1 MLKKNNTQHEA
12 ALDASLKA
20 IEEAYVA
27 GLPDRLN
34 EIENCLQRSLDE
46 PETAAHYDALVLQLH
61 SLAGSAGTFGFS
73 ELGFRATDIEISL
86 NTFIKQA
93 KYDKGA
99 FTPLAT
105 STAAFLRWAA
115 SNVKTKQPSTPPSP
129 LPAASPPPAPL
140 QPIDEASRRLIYL
153 VHDNA
158 LVAKDIA
165 GQLQYFGYEVV
176 IITELARL
184 QEYVDKRSPA
194 AVVMDLGFP
203 AGILAGA
210 AEVARIKQANEHRF
224 AVIFI
229 STRSN
234 FEARLATVRAGADG
248 YFSKPL
254 DMVALIDRLDALTVQ
269 EEKQP
274 CRIMII
280 DDDLQ
285 TAEHYAAVLRA
296 AGMEVKVLEKIS
308 AMLQALGEYRPELI
322 LMDVYMPDCNGV
334 DLARLIRQDNMY
346 LDVPIVFLSSESDF
360 GKQLDAIESGGDDFL
375 TKPIQPAHLVSA
387 LTSRVVRYRGLRSL
401 IMRDSLTG
409 LYNHSA
415 VKEHLSRE
423 IARARRSAMPLSLA
437 MVDIDHFKRIND
449 SYGHPV
455 GDQVIRALSRLL
467 QQRLRRGDIIGRYGG
482 EEFAIIMPGTTSAS
496 ATHVLDQ
503 IRESFSKIRHYAET
517 RDFTATFSAGV
528 AEMTTSGDADELFRV
543 ADTALY
549 KAKHDG
555 RNCIRNASAVG
566 EN

>member
-1 MLKKNNTQHEA
+1 MHKKNDNLGETDFE
-12 ALDASLKA
+12 ASLRA
-20 IEEAYVA
+20 IEDAYVA
-27 GLPDRLN
+27 GLPGRLD
-34 EIENCLQRSLDE
+34 EIENCLQRCLEE
-46 PETAAHYDALVLQLH
+46 PDTAGHYDALVLQLH

-73 ELGFRATDIEISL
+73 ELGFRATDLEIQM
-86 NTFIKQA
+86 NAFIKEA
-93 KYDKGA
+93 VHEPGS
-99 FTPLAT
+99 FTPIAT
-105 STAAFLRWAA
+105 GVGAFLRWAVA
-115 SNVKTKQPSTPPSP
+115 NAKAKGAIPPAQP
-129 LPAASPPPAPL
+129 SPPPAPR
-140 QPIDEASRRLIYL
+140 PPVEAGSQRLIYL
-153 VHDNA
+153 VHDNT
-158 LVAKDIA
+158 LVARDIA

-184 QEYVDKRSPA
+184 QEYIDTRIPA

-210 AEVARIKQANEHRF
+210 AEVARIKQANAHRF

-269 EEKQP
+269 EEQQP
-274 CRIMII
+274 CRILII
-280 DDDLQ
+280 DDDLD
-285 TAEHYAAVLRA
+285 TARHYAAVLRG
-296 AGMEVKVLEKIS
+296 AGMDVHVLDKIPG
-308 AMLQALGEYRPELI
+308 MLQTLGEYRPELV
-322 LMDVYMPDCNGV
+322 LMDVYMPECNGI

-360 GKQLDAIESGGDDFL
+360 EKQLDAIESGGDDFL

-387 LTSRVVRYRGLRSL
+387 LTSRVLRYRGLRGL

-415 VKEHLSRE
+415 IKENLSRE
-423 IARARRSAMPLSLA
+423 IARSTRALAPLTLA

-449 SYGHPV
+449 TYGHPV
-455 GDQVIRALSRLL
+455 GDQVIRALARLL

-482 EEFAIIMPGTTSAS
+482 EEFAVIMPGTPAQ
-496 ATHVLDQ
+496 AAAHVLDQ
-503 IRESFSKIRHYAET
+503 IRESFSMIRHYSEA

-528 AEMTTSGDADELFRV
+528 AEITADTDTDELFRV
-543 ADTALY
+543 ADLALY

-555 RNCIRNASAVG
+555 RNCIRNAP
-566 EN
+566 

>member
-1 MLKKNNTQHEA
+1 MHKKNDSAGEA
-12 ALDASLKA
+12 DFEASLRA
-20 IEEAYVA
+20 IEEAYIA
-27 GLPDRLN
+27 GLPGRLN
-34 EIENCLQRSLDE
+34 EIENCLQRCLDE
-46 PETAAHYDALVLQLH
+46 PDADAHYEALSLQVH
-61 SLAGSAGTFGFS
+61 SLAGSAGTFGFA
-73 ELGFRATDIEISL
+73 ELGFRATDLDMQLHAFMQQSTHEP
-86 NTFIKQA
+86 
-93 KYDKGA
+93 GA
-99 FTPLAT
+99 FTPIAT
-105 STAAFLRWAA
+105 GIGAFLRWAA
-115 SNVKTKQPSTPPSP
+115 THARSKDAGQAAPS
-129 LPAASPPPAPL
+129 APPARRP
-140 QPIDEASRRLIYL
+140 PIPEGSHRLIYL

-176 IITELARL
+176 IVSELARL
-184 QEYVDKRSPA
+184 QEYIDVRIPA

-210 AEVARIKQANEHRF
+210 AEVARIKQVNAHRF

-254 DMVALIDRLDALTVQ
+254 DMVALIDRLDALTVD
-269 EEKQP
+269 EEAQP
-274 CRIMII
+274 CRILII
-280 DDDLQ
+280 DDDLV

-296 AGMEVKVLEKIS
+296 AGMDVKVLDRIPS
-308 AMLQALGEYRPELI
+308 MLQTLGEYRPELI
-322 LMDVYMPDCNGV
+322 LMDVYMPDCNGI

-346 LDVPIVFLSSESDF
+346 LDVPIVFLSREADF
-360 GKQLDAIESGGDDFL
+360 EKQLDAIESGGDDFL

-387 LTSRVVRYRGLRSL
+387 LTSRVMRYRGLRGL

-415 VKEHLSRE
+415 IKENLARE
-423 IARARRSAMPLSLA
+423 ISRSTRALAPVSLA
-437 MVDIDHFKRIND
+437 MVDIDRFKSIND

-455 GDQVIRALSRLL
+455 GDQVIRALARLL

-482 EEFAIIMPGTTSAS
+482 EEFAVIMPGTPA
-496 ATHVLDQ
+496 AAAVHVLDQ
-503 IRESFSKIRHYAET
+503 IRESFSKIRHYAEA

-528 AEMTTSGDADELFRV
+528 AEAGSDSDTDALFRV

-549 KAKHDG
+549 RAKNEG
-555 RNCIRNASAVG
+555 RNRILSA
-566 EN
+566 E

>member
-1 MLKKNNTQHEA
+1 MHKKKDTQQETNLENALATIGDAYA
-12 ALDASLKA
+12 ASQPARLD
-20 IEEAYVA
+20 
-27 GLPDRLN
+27 
-34 EIENCLQRSLDE
+34 EIGQCLQRCVEE
-46 PETAAHYDALVLQLH
+46 PGLAAHYDALALKLH
-61 SLAGSAGTFGFS
+61 SLAGSAATFGFS
-73 ELGFRATDIEISL
+73 ELGFRATDLEIGL
-86 NTFIKQA
+86 NTFIKAA
-93 KYDKGA
+93 KHDANA
-99 FTPLAT
+99 FAPLAT
-105 STAAFLRWAA
+105 SMGVFLRWAA
-115 SNVKTKQPSTPPSP
+115 SKAREKPAAPAPSP
-129 LPAASPPPAPL
+129 RPALL
-140 QPIDEASRRLIYL
+140 QPVDESSRRLIYL

-165 GQLQYFGYEVV
+165 GQLQYFGYEVE
-176 IITELARL
+176 IIAELSRL
-184 QEYVDKRSPA
+184 QEYIDARNPA

-210 AEVARIKQANEHRF
+210 TEVARIKQVNAHRF

-254 DMVALIDRLDALTVQ
+254 DMVTLIDRLDALTVH

-280 DDDLQ
+280 DDDQQ
-285 TAEHYAAVLRA
+285 TAKHYAAVLRG
-296 AGMEVKVLEKIS
+296 AGMEVKVLEKVP

-322 LMDVYMPDCNGV
+322 LMDVYMSDCNGV

-387 LTSRVVRYRGLRSL
+387 LTSRVMRYRGLRSL

-423 IARARRSAMPLSLA
+423 IARARRSAAPLSLA
-437 MVDIDHFKRIND
+437 MVDIDHFKRVND

-482 EEFAIIMPGTTSAS
+482 EEFAIIMPGTAAVA
-496 ATHVLDQ
+496 ATHVLDK
-503 IRESFSKIRHYAET
+503 IRESFSRIRHYAEV

-528 AEMTTSGDADELFRV
+528 AEMTSAGDSDELFRV
-543 ADTALY
+543 ADAALY

-555 RNCIRNASAVG
+555 RDCIRNASADG

>member
-1 MLKKNNTQHEA
+1 MHNQNETQTETG
-12 ALDASLKA
+12 LEASLRA

-27 GLPDRLN
+27 GLPNRLN
-34 EIENCLQRSLDE
+34 DIENSLKRCLDE
-46 PETAAHYDALVLQLH
+46 PGDAAHYEALVQQLH

-73 ELGFRATDIEISL
+73 ELGFRAADLEIHMNAFL
-86 NTFIKQA
+86 KDA
-93 KYDKGA
+93 DHAAGA
-99 FTPLAT
+99 FAPIAIQIG
-105 STAAFLRWAA
+105 AFLRWAA
-115 SNVKTKQPSTPPSP
+115 SNAKAKSAPASQP
-129 LPAASPPPAPL
+129 SPPPAPR
-140 QPIDEASRRLIYL
+140 PPVEGASHKLIYL

-176 IITELARL
+176 VIAELARL
-184 QEYVDKRSPA
+184 QEYIDRRIPA

-210 AEVARIKQANEHRF
+210 AEVARIKKANAHRF

-254 DMVALIDRLDALTVQ
+254 DMVALIDRLDALTVR
-269 EEKQP
+269 EETLP
-274 CRIMII
+274 FRILII
-280 DDDLQ
+280 DDDLA
-285 TAEHYAAVLRA
+285 TAEHSAAVLRD

-308 AMLQALGEYRPELI
+308 SMLGTLGEYRPELI
-322 LMDVYMPDCNGV
+322 LMDVYMPDCNGI

-346 LDVPIVFLSSESDF
+346 LDVPIVFLSSETDF
-360 GKQLDAIESGGDDFL
+360 QKQLDAIESGGDDFL

-387 LTSRVVRYRGLRSL
+387 LSSRVMRYRGLRSL

-415 VKEHLSRE
+415 LKEHLARE
-423 IARARRSAMPLSLA
+423 IARTKRSLTHLSLA
-437 MVDIDHFKRIND
+437 MVDIDHFKHVND

-455 GDQVIRALSRLL
+455 GDQVIRALARLL

-482 EEFAIIMPGTTSAS
+482 EEFAIIMPGTP
-496 ATHVLDQ
+496 ATAAIRVLDE
-503 IRESFSKIRHYAET
+503 IRESFSKIRHYAESQ
-517 RDFTATFSAGV
+517 DFTATFSAGV
-528 AEMTTSGDADELFRV
+528 AELATDTDMDELFRV
-543 ADTALY
+543 ADLALY
-549 KAKHDG
+549 KAKRDG
-555 RNCIRNASAVG
+555 RNCIRNASPAG
-566 EN
+566 GN

>member
-1 MLKKNNTQHEA
+1 MHKMSDSMGEA
-12 ALDASLKA
+12 DFEASLRA
-20 IEEAYVA
+20 IEDAYIA
-27 GLPDRLN
+27 GLPGRLN
-34 EIENCLQRSLDE
+34 EIENCLQRCLDE
-46 PETAAHYDALVLQLH
+46 PGTAAHYDALVLQLH

-73 ELGFRATDIEISL
+73 ELGFRATDLEIQM
-86 NTFIKQA
+86 NAFIKA
-93 KYDKGA
+93 PSHEAGA
-99 FTPLAT
+99 FTPMAT
-105 STAAFLRWAA
+105 GVGAFLCWAA
-115 SNVKTKQPSTPPSP
+115 ANAKAKGAIPPAQPSPV
-129 LPAASPPPAPL
+129 PAPRPPVETGS
-140 QPIDEASRRLIYL
+140 QRLIYL

-158 LVAKDIA
+158 QVARDIA
-165 GQLQYFGYEVV
+165 GQLQYFGYEVE
-176 IITELARL
+176 IITDLARL
-184 QEYVDKRSPA
+184 QDYIDLRIPA

-210 AEVARIKQANEHRF
+210 AEVARIKQANAHRF

-269 EEKQP
+269 EEQQP
-274 CRIMII
+274 CRILII
-280 DDDLQ
+280 DDDMQ
-285 TAEHYAAVLRA
+285 TAQHYAAVLRH
-296 AGMEVKVLEKIS
+296 AGMDVCVLERIS
-308 AMLQALGEYRPELI
+308 AMLQTLGEYRPELV
-322 LMDVYMPDCNGV
+322 LMDVYMPDCNGI

-346 LDVPIVFLSSESDF
+346 LDVPIVFLSRESDF
-360 GKQLDAIESGGDDFL
+360 EKQLDAIESGGDGFL

-387 LTSRVVRYRGLRSL
+387 LTSRVLRYRDLRGL

-415 VKEHLSRE
+415 IKENLSRE
-423 IARARRSAMPLSLA
+423 IARAFRSLTPLSLA

-455 GDQVIRALSRLL
+455 GDQVIRALARLL

-482 EEFAIIMPGTTSAS
+482 EEFVLIMPGTTADA

-503 IRESFSKIRHYAET
+503 IRESFSMIRHYAES
-517 RDFTATFSAGV
+517 RDFTATFSSGV
-528 AEMTTSGDADELFRV
+528 AELSADTGAEELFRV
-543 ADTALY
+543 ADLALY

-566 EN
+566 VN

>member
-1 MLKKNNTQHEA
+1 MHNQNETQTETG
-12 ALDASLKA
+12 LEASLRA

-27 GLPDRLN
+27 GLPGRLN
-34 EIENCLQRSLDE
+34 DIENSLKRCLDE
-46 PETAAHYDALVLQLH
+46 PGDAAHYEALVQQLH

-73 ELGFRATDIEISL
+73 ELGFRATDLEIHMNAFL
-86 NTFIKQA
+86 KDA
-93 KYDKGA
+93 DHAAGA
-99 FTPLAT
+99 FAPIAIQIG
-105 STAAFLRWAA
+105 AFLRWAA
-115 SNVKTKQPSTPPSP
+115 SSAKAKSAPASQP
-129 LPAASPPPAPL
+129 SPPPAPR
-140 QPIDEASRRLIYL
+140 PPVEGASHKLIYL

-176 IITELARL
+176 VIAELTRL
-184 QEYVDKRSPA
+184 QEYIDRRIPA

-210 AEVARIKQANEHRF
+210 AEVARIKKANAHRF
-224 AVIFI
+224 AAIFI

-254 DMVALIDRLDALTVQ
+254 DMVALIDRLDALTVR
-269 EEKQP
+269 EETQP
-274 CRIMII
+274 FRILII
-280 DDDLQ
+280 DDDLA
-285 TAEHYAAVLRA
+285 TAEHSAAVLRD

-308 AMLQALGEYRPELI
+308 SMLGTLGEYRPELI
-322 LMDVYMPDCNGV
+322 LMDVYMPDCNGI

-346 LDVPIVFLSSESDF
+346 LDVPIVFLSSETDF
-360 GKQLDAIESGGDDFL
+360 QKQLDAIESGGDDFL

-387 LTSRVVRYRGLRSL
+387 LSSRVMRYRGLRSL

-415 VKEHLSRE
+415 LKEHLARE
-423 IARARRSAMPLSLA
+423 IARTKRSLTHLSLA
-437 MVDIDHFKRIND
+437 MVDIDHFKHVND

-455 GDQVIRALSRLL
+455 GDQVIRALARLL

-482 EEFAIIMPGTTSAS
+482 EEFAVIMPGTP
-496 ATHVLDQ
+496 ATAAIRVLDE
-503 IRESFSKIRHYAET
+503 IRESFSRIRHYAESQ
-517 RDFTATFSAGV
+517 DFTATFSAGV
-528 AEMTTSGDADELFRV
+528 AELATDTDMDELFRV
-543 ADTALY
+543 ADLALY
-549 KAKHDG
+549 KAKRDG
-555 RNCIRNASAVG
+555 RNCIRNASPAG